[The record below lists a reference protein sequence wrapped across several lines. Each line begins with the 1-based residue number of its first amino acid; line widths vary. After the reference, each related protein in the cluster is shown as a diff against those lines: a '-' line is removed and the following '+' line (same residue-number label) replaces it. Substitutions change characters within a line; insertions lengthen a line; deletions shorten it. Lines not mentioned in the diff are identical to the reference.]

1 MVAAMRNAR
10 RSIIPVMS
18 LAGGDDSCKGM
29 WWVGEGIERG
39 RYQATKA
46 TSTAPATMPRM
57 ASIATSTLLH
67 MGKTKPIFVGLVF
80 LLAGF
85 PKAWSDLVSHYLHE
99 PFGDC
104 IGVKLTCTS
113 AVDKPVHE
121 IPARLREC

>member
-57 ASIATSTLLH
+57 ASIVTSTLLH
-67 MGKTKPIFVGLVF
+67 MGKMKPIFVGLVF
-80 LLAGF
+80 LLVGL
-85 PKAWSDLVSHYLHE
+85 DLPTISMSLLATVSE
-99 PFGDC
+99 
-104 IGVKLTCTS
+104 
-113 AVDKPVHE
+113 
-121 IPARLREC
+121 

>member
-67 MGKTKPIFVGLVF
+67 MGKMKPIFVGLVF
-80 LLAGF
+80 VLAGSPKGVVKLGLPTISMSLLAT
-85 PKAWSDLVSHYLHE
+85 VSE
-99 PFGDC
+99 
-104 IGVKLTCTS
+104 
-113 AVDKPVHE
+113 
-121 IPARLREC
+121 